1 MPTPP
6 EPPPSSPTDRR
17 KEFSEWVRVH
27 TGDLLRY
34 TLARVKG
41 TEVAE
46 DIVQLT
52 FVSAWETLDRF
63 AGDSSARTWL
73 FAILKHKLADHY
85 RKSYREAKAVSG
97 NALENDAPDSELF
110 APDGHWTIEHRPAV
124 DPEAFREEEPNE
136 RLDRA
141 LRHCLEALPTNLR
154 TAVEM
159 KYLLD
164 HDSDAIQQALGIS
177 ATNYW
182 QHLHRAK
189 LKLRQ
194 CIEGRVANKT

>member
-1 MPTPP
+1 MPPVPTTP
-6 EPPPSSPTDRR
+6 SHRR
-17 KEFSEWVRVH
+17 KEFSEWVREH

-63 AGDSSARTWL
+63 AGDSSPRTWL

-85 RKSYREAKAVSG
+85 RRSYREAKTLSG
-97 NALENDAPDSELF
+97 NALEADTYDGEFF
-110 APDGHWTIEHRPAV
+110 AADGHWNREQRPNDSAGIFQE
-124 DPEAFREEEPNE
+124 DDRQE

-141 LRHCLEALPTNLR
+141 LRHCLEALPQKLR

-164 HDSDAIQQALGIS
+164 HDSDAIQETLGIS

-182 QHLHRAK
+182 QQLHRAK

-194 CIEGRVANKT
+194 CIEGRVPDAK

>member
-1 MPTPP
+1 MSRVIAT
-6 EPPPSSPTDRR
+6 PTDRR
-17 KEFSEWVRVH
+17 KEFAEWVRKY

-41 TEVAE
+41 TEIAE

-63 AGDSSARTWL
+63 AGDSSPRTWL

-85 RKSYREAKAVSG
+85 RKSYREAKTLSG
-97 NALENDAPDSELF
+97 NALEADPLDGEFF
-110 APDGHWTIEHRPAV
+110 AADGHWNREQRPNDSAGIFQE
-124 DPEAFREEEPNE
+124 DDRQE

-141 LRHCLEALPTNLR
+141 LRHCLESLPQNLR

-164 HDSDAIQQALGIS
+164 HDSDAIQEALGIS

-182 QHLHRAK
+182 QQLHRAK

-194 CIEGRVANKT
+194 CIEGRVPGAK

>member
-1 MPTPP
+1 MPNAPARTA
-6 EPPPSSPTDRR
+6 PSATDRR
-17 KEFSEWVRVH
+17 KEFPDWVRAH

-46 DIVQLT
+46 DIVQVT

-63 AGDSSARTWL
+63 AGDSSPRTWL

-97 NALENDAPDSELF
+97 NALENDALEGGLF
-110 APDGHWTIEHRPAV
+110 GVEGHWNAGHSPGQDANV
-124 DPEAFREEEPNE
+124 FREDEPDE
-136 RLDRA
+136 RLDKA
-141 LRHCLEALPTNLR
+141 LRLCLEALPGNLR

-164 HDSDAIQQALGIS
+164 HDSDAIQEALGIT

-182 QHLHRAK
+182 QQLHRAK
-189 LKLRQ
+189 LRLRE
-194 CIEGRVANKT
+194 CIKERVAGMR

>member
-1 MPTPP
+1 MAIA
-6 EPPPSSPTDRR
+6 TDR
-17 KEFSEWVRVH
+17 KTEFAEWVRKY

-41 TEVAE
+41 TDIAE
-46 DIVQLT
+46 DIVQFT

-63 AGDSSARTWL
+63 AGDSSPRTWL

-85 RKSYREAKAVSG
+85 RKAYREAKAVSG
-97 NALENDAPDSELF
+97 NALEDDALESGF
-110 APDGHWTIEHRPAV
+110 FVPDGHWRNEQRPAA
-124 DPEAFREEEPNE
+124 DAGIFREDEPQE

-141 LRHCLEALPTNLR
+141 LRHCLELLPGKLR
-154 TAVEM
+154 TAIEM

-164 HDSDAIQQALGIS
+164 HDSDAIQKALGLS

-182 QHLHRAK
+182 QQLHRAK
-189 LKLRQ
+189 LKLRE
-194 CIEGRVANKT
+194 CIEGRTPITN